1 MTFARETT
9 AAVSP
14 LALAPFRR
22 IVAARALTGIAF
34 QMQAVAIGWQ
44 LYLLTGNALDL
55 GLVGLAQ
62 FGPMFL
68 LTLPAGQLADR
79 IDRRR
84 IIATCQTV
92 GALTALALAFCS
104 ATGSLDRALLFS
116 LVVIAGAARAFEFP
130 AMSAT
135 LPLCV
140 PREALG
146 RATALYSSA
155 NQTATILGPALG
167 GLIYARYGPVAVYI
181 TDALLLLVAAALV
194 VGLVIDSG
202 ERRREP
208 ITLATVFAGVGFIR
222 GQPVI
227 LGCIALDL
235 FAVLLGSTTALLPVF
250 ARDVLH
256 TDASGLGLLRAA
268 PAAGALGL
276 SLVLART
283 SINRHAGR
291 ALFGAVAGFG
301 LATVVFGLSG
311 NLYLSLAA
319 LAVLGAADVVS
330 VVIRLSLVQLRTPD
344 DMRGRVSAVNA
355 LFIQSSNQLGDFR
368 AGLAASAFGAVP
380 AVVLG
385 GLSAIAVAG
394 LWMALFPQLRRLQK
408 LS

>member
-1 MTFARETT
+1 M
-9 AAVSP
+9 
-14 LALAPFRR
+14 
-22 IVAARALTGIAF
+22 
-34 QMQAVAIGWQ
+34 
-44 LYLLTGNALDL
+44 
-55 GLVGLAQ
+55 
-62 FGPMFL
+62 
-68 LTLPAGQLADR
+68 
-79 IDRRR
+79 
-84 IIATCQTV
+84 
-92 GALTALALAFCS
+92 
-104 ATGSLDRALLFS
+104 
-116 LVVIAGAARAFEFP
+116 
-130 AMSAT
+130 
-135 LPLCV
+135 
-140 PREALG
+140 
-146 RATALYSSA
+146 
-155 NQTATILGPALG
+155 
-167 GLIYARYGPVAVYI
+167 
-181 TDALLLLVAAALV
+181 
-194 VGLVIDSG
+194 
-202 ERRREP
+202 
-208 ITLATVFAGVGFIR
+208 
-222 GQPVI
+222 
-227 LGCIALDL
+227 GCIALDL

-283 SINRHAGR
+283 SINRHAGH